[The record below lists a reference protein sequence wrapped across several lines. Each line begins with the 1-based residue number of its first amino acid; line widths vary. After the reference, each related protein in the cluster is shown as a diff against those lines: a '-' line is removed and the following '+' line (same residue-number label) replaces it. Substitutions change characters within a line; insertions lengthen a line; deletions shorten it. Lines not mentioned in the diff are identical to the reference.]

1 MKLFVYDISFFFPIL
16 VWLGMN
22 LPEKPFIPAKVSE
35 KKGLLQTFFSG
46 EEESA
51 RDRLQ
56 RQQVVNELNYEMES
70 AVG

>member
-1 MKLFVYDISFFFPIL
+1 
-16 VWLGMN
+16 MN
-22 LPEKPFIPAKVSE
+22 LTGKPLISTKISE

-46 EEESA
+46 EEEST

-70 AVG
+70 AVRLDE

>member
-1 MKLFVYDISFFFPIL
+1 
-16 VWLGMN
+16 MN
-22 LPEKPFIPAKVSE
+22 LSEKPFIPAKLSE

-70 AVG
+70 TVR